1 MRRWFC
7 AAHMPFV
14 PAAVVAALFAAG
26 CGGEGGESAGTT
38 GGIARVDG
46 TALVTVI
53 TADDAKVLDPHD
65 TQDGGNVK
73 VINQIFE
80 TLVRVDPADVN
91 VLRPALA
98 TSWEVAGDGLSITFA
113 IRTGVTFHDGA
124 PLDASAAKLSLD
136 RLREDGFDLAQ
147 APYAPEFADVAG
159 FDADG
164 MTLTM
169 RLSSPVARVALR
181 NLSMFC
187 ASIVSQQV
195 LEATRGMAA
204 DAATAY
210 VTKHPV
216 GTGAFRIDAFDPAA
230 KITRLVANDHYWGGA
245 PRVRTIIF
253 KPVADESTRGE
264 YLTKAGGHVL
274 IDDVPRQHWETV
286 DANPAMTL
294 HQWWALNLCYLGVNA
309 KHEATREPALRHA
322 IQLAV
327 DRAGILAHYE
337 GTARPTFSIVAQPM
351 AEYDPD
357 LRVDDWEDD
366 LTARQATAR
375 KLVEEAGATG
385 RTVTVY
391 FPHQPRPY
399 LPRPQ
404 DIADTVRQQ
413 LRAIGLDA
421 RIQGEDKNVL
431 FPGVATGKYELI
443 LIGWMTDNGDPDNF
457 YGPLADG
464 ADGEAAAGNTS
475 RTFSPQV
482 HARLLAARQIED
494 AAARVAAYRE
504 IEALL
509 QTTVRG
515 YVPLVNTKQAVAY
528 SSSIEG
534 FVIDGI
540 GHYRFDEA
548 TLK

>member
-1 MRRWFC
+1 MRRWL
-7 AAHMPFV
+7 
-14 PAAVVAALFAAG
+14 VAALVPLLALG
-26 CGGEGGESAGTT
+26 GTSCGGSDDGTGTGG

-46 TALVTVI
+46 SALVTII

-91 VLRPALA
+91 TLQPALA
-98 TSWEVAGDGLSITFA
+98 TSWNVAEDGLSIAFQM
-113 IRTGVTFHDGA
+113 REGVSFHDGA
-124 PLDASAAKLSLD
+124 RLDAAAAKLSLD
-136 RLREDGFDLAQ
+136 RVRQDGFKLAQ
-147 APYAPEFADVAG
+147 APYAPEFGDVAG

-169 RLSSPVARVALR
+169 RLNAPVARVALR

-187 ASIVSQQV
+187 ASIVSPNV
-195 LEATRGMAA
+195 LNATKGMEP
-204 DAATAY
+204 DAATAH

-230 KITRLVANDHYWGGA
+230 KITRLVAFDDHWNGA
-245 PRVRTIIF
+245 PSVRTLIF
-253 KPVADESTRGE
+253 KPVADESTRTE
-264 YLTKAGGHVL
+264 YLTRAEGYVL
-274 IDDVPRQHWETV
+274 IDDVPRQHWNAV

-309 KHEATREPALRHA
+309 KHEATSEPALRHA

-327 DRAGILAHYE
+327 DRAAILEHYE
-337 GTARPTFSIVAQPM
+337 GTARATHSIVAQPM
-351 AEYDPD
+351 AEYDPQ
-357 LRVDDWEDD
+357 LRVDDWDDD
-366 LTARQATAR
+366 LAKRQAAAAQ
-375 KLVEEAGATG
+375 LVEEAGAKG
-385 RTVTVY
+385 RTVTIY

-431 FPGVATGKYELI
+431 FPGVATGQYEMI

-457 YGPLADG
+457 YGPLTDG
-464 ADGEAAAGNTS
+464 ADGEPAAGNTS
-475 RTFSPQV
+475 RTYSAVV
-482 HARLLAARQIED
+482 HAKLLAARQVED
-494 AAARVAAYRE
+494 AATRVKTYRE
-504 IEALL
+504 IEKLL
-509 QTTVRG
+509 QTDVRG

-528 SSSIEG
+528 SSNIEG